1 MINAQG
7 LSIYPN
13 QANDYLIIESVLGMK
28 LVKLQAINGQVVFEE
43 NLKGKSVYKMTIPSE
58 IKGNMVLSITL
69 GNGQVHN
76 KMIEIIR

>member
-1 MINAQG
+1 
-7 LSIYPN
+7 
-13 QANDYLIIESVLGMK
+13 MK